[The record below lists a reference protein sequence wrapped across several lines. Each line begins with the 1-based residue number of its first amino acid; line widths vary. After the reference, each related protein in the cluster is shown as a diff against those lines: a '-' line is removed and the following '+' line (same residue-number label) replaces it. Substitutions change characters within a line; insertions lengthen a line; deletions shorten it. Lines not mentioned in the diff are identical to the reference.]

1 MFEIPKLKKFIFPII
16 GTLTIFQYSLQ
27 QSMPIHT
34 LDQYVKSSKNP
45 KQATETLILQNG
57 IYIFGCVLGTE
68 LYKLLANQS
77 SKFIFL
83 LSDVIYFLGNCT
95 LILLYFQSTNSEDNT
110 QEESEKIQLQPIEI
124 YLILRVF
131 VGIANGLNYAQSIIY
146 VKQMSSKKESQFFF
160 KLIPLQLLIGQCLG
174 AYWLESDQQ
183 NTPDIITFLNIIL
196 ILNFVS
202 VLRMILLQFL
212 QIETP
217 QYYLKILKDQRRSK
231 MIYQEIH
238 NDNIQTY
245 FGFEQETLRNNLNQ
259 SASEYL
265 ISKPY
270 LKKYFK
276 CCLLIVLTQFTG
288 ETLIFSFLYT
298 PLHKYC
304 DSQKENNG
312 CQIYWIY
319 AFITGFLMIL
329 LQMIFYNF
337 IKRKKIITLIGQAI
351 ICIALAF
358 LGFSVGLKDKSW
370 QLVLLQFGYSLG
382 IGTQIFSIIPYQLPE
397 FGILYCINIQWIIG
411 LVEMCFYGLFLNKLP
426 SSDSLEQI
434 HAIQELIQI
443 YFFVSCVGLIL
454 IFIILRQPI
463 RTQPQQKIKKEEKK
477 SI

>member
-1 MFEIPKLKKFIFPII
+1 MLDIPKLKKFIFPLI
-16 GTLTIFQYSLQ
+16 GTLTIFQLSLQ

-34 LDQYVKSSKNP
+34 LNKLLQSHSNS
-45 KQATETLILQNG
+45 KQAHETLILQNG
-57 IYIFGCVLGTE
+57 IYIFGCVLGSET
-68 LYKLLANQS
+68 YKYHHQPQALDYQQISLANLFFSYQTNCTVL
-77 SKFIFL
+77 L
-83 LSDVIYFLGNCT
+83 LSIT
-95 LILLYFQSTNSEDNT
+95 TMDN
-110 QEESEKIQLQPIEI
+110 QPIEA

-160 KLIPLQLLIGQCLG
+160 KLIPLQLLIGQFLG
-174 AYWLESDQQ
+174 AFWLEHSNQFATFQQ
-183 NTPDIITFLNIIL
+183 FLNVVL
-196 ILNFVS
+196 ILNSVS

-217 QYYLKILKDQRRSK
+217 QYYLQILKDSRRSK

-245 FGFEQETLRNNLNQ
+245 FGFEQETLRNNIHQNT
-259 SASEYL
+259 SEYL

-288 ETLIFSFLYT
+288 ETLIFSFLYS
-298 PLHKYC
+298 PLTKSYQ
-304 DSQKENNG
+304 DVDNV
-312 CQIYWIY
+312 WIY
-319 AFITGFLMIL
+319 AFVTGISLVV
-329 LQMIFYNF
+329 LQMVFYNF

-358 LGFSVGLKDKSW
+358 LGFSNSLW
-370 QLVLLQFGYSLG
+370 ALILLQFGYSLG

-411 LVEMCFYGLFLNKLP
+411 LIEMCFYGLFLNKLP
-426 SSDSLEQI
+426 SSDSLEQV
-434 HAIQELIQI
+434 HALQELIQI

>member
-1 MFEIPKLKKFIFPII
+1 MLDIPKLKKFIFPLI
-16 GTLTIFQYSLQ
+16 GTLTIFQLSFQ
-27 QSMPIHT
+27 QSWPIHT
-34 LDQYVKSSKNP
+34 LNKFVSTNTNS
-45 KQATETLILQNG
+45 KQANETLILQNG
-57 IYIFGCVLGTE
+57 IYIFGCVLGSET
-68 LYKLLANQS
+68 YKLLVNQS

-83 LSDVIYFLGNCT
+83 LSDVIYFLSNCT
-95 LILLYFQSTNSEDNT
+95 VLLLSIKTLGN
-110 QEESEKIQLQPIEI
+110 QPIEA

-160 KLIPLQLLIGQCLG
+160 KLIPLQLLIGQFLG
-174 AYWLESDQQ
+174 TFWLEHLNELATFSFQQ
-183 NTPDIITFLNIIL
+183 FLNVVL
-196 ILNFVS
+196 ILNSVS

-217 QYYLKILKDQRRSK
+217 QYYLQILKDSRRSK

-245 FGFEQETLRNNLNQ
+245 FGFEQETLRNNIHQNT
-259 SASEYL
+259 SEYL

-288 ETLIFSFLYT
+288 ETLIFSFLYS
-298 PLHKYC
+298 PLTKCYRNV
-304 DSQKENNG
+304 NNV
-312 CQIYWIY
+312 WIY
-319 AFITGFLMIL
+319 AFVTGIFLIV

-358 LGFSVGLKDKSW
+358 LGFSNSLW
-370 QLVLLQFGYSLG
+370 ALILLQFGYSLG

-411 LVEMCFYGLFLNKLP
+411 LIEMCFYGLFLNKLP
-426 SSDSLEQI
+426 SSDSLEQV